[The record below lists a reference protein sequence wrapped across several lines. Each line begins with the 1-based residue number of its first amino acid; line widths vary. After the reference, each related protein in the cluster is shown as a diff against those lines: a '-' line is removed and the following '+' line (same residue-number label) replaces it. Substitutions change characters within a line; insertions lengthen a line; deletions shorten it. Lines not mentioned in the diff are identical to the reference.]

1 MLKRLGPFRIE
12 KRIGRG
18 GMGTVYAAV
27 HEETGERVAV
37 KVLTNAVAE
46 ESNLRLR
53 FATEIESLKTLRH
66 PNIVR
71 LIGDGFQDGQPYYVM
86 ELVDGCS
93 LQDELNAGRRYAWY
107 EVVQIGIQVCL
118 ALKHA
123 HDHGIIHR
131 DLKPANL
138 LRAPDRRIKLTD
150 FGIAKCFGADQL
162 TAAGSVVGT
171 ADFMAPEQAERLA
184 ATYRSDLYSLG
195 AVLFTLLTQRTP
207 FSSES
212 LPRVIYKLCHEPAP
226 RVRTLAP
233 QTPLE
238 LEQIVDQ
245 LLQKDPAARIPTAL
259 AVANRLHALMTVE
272 RLSSVESSLDS
283 GTLSSDDTPVPGDSL
298 PGRAAADITAPNA
311 PITKESPASS
321 AGASPSGVRQG
332 TEDTIETSLA
342 EQQSNAFASSA
353 NRMPSD
359 GVKGVESLSGS
370 KAGAGEKTPN
380 SPAQADI
387 GTSLAAAPPKPTRLV
402 PSSLAAQVTEVA
414 TRHEVEKQVSASD
427 VTYVPRTPVPLT
439 SIDPGRP
446 ARTAVSGEQHA
457 GEAVTEVSAVSL
469 AQAVPAHLQSGKSST
484 VADSSTANRFRRV
497 EADRVV
503 ETEKQK
509 RGWGWRELE
518 VGLLALALAGAIF
531 VIVYILQ
538 PPTADQLYSRIVR
551 NKQDLEVVKGQIDH
565 FLEAF
570 PEDSRA
576 EEIRGYERDVR
587 SEWLVSRIRIKRD
600 PSLRTPCETLFLRAM
615 QERREGRPA
624 AAQQLF
630 LELIEL
636 PIQRPLTS
644 LSSAHGEPTK
654 AQSSAS
660 EALDQDC
667 RELAQH
673 QLMRLHGGG

>member
-27 HEETGERVAV
+27 HDETGERVAV
-37 KVLTNAVAE
+37 KVLTATVSE
-46 ESNLRLR
+46 ESHLRLR

-93 LQDELNAGRRYAWY
+93 LQDELNAGRRYAWH

-138 LRAPDRRIKLTD
+138 LRAADQRIKLTD
-150 FGIAKCFGADQL
+150 FGIAKWFGADQL

-195 AVLFTLLTQRTP
+195 AVLFTLLTLRTP

-259 AVANRLHALMTVE
+259 AVANRLRALMTVE
-272 RLSSVESSLDS
+272 RLTSVESTLDG
-283 GTLSSDDTPVPGDSL
+283 GTLSPDDTPVPGDSL
-298 PGRAAADITAPNA
+298 PGHAATDVTAPNA
-311 PITKESPASS
+311 PITKASPASS
-321 AGASPSGVRQG
+321 AGAPSAGVRKG
-332 TEDTIETSLA
+332 TEDTIETSLGEQGAAASALNA
-342 EQQSNAFASSA
+342 E
-353 NRMPSD
+353 RVPTD
-359 GVKGVESLSGS
+359 GVTGVESLSGS
-370 KAGAGEKTPN
+370 KAGAGEKTPHP
-380 SPAQADI
+380 PAHAEV
-387 GTSLAAAPPKPTRLV
+387 GTSLAAAPPQPTRLV
-402 PSSLAAQVTEVA
+402 PSPLAAPVTELA
-414 TRHEVEKQVSASD
+414 TRHEAKKPVSASD
-427 VTYVPRTPVPLT
+427 LTHVPRTPVPLT
-439 SIDPGRP
+439 SIDPDRP
-446 ARTAVSGEQHA
+446 ARTAVRGEQHA

-469 AQAVPAHLQSGKSST
+469 AQALPVHLRHAKSRT
-484 VADSSTANRFRRV
+484 VVDSSTADRFSRV
-497 EADRVV
+497 EADRAV
-503 ETEKQK
+503 EPEKQK
-509 RGWGWRELE
+509 RSWGWREFE
-518 VGLLALALAGAIF
+518 IGLLALALVGVMLIMLY
-531 VIVYILQ
+531 VLQ
-538 PPTADQLYSRIVR
+538 PPTADQLYSRILR
-551 NKQDLEVVKGQIDH
+551 NKQDLEVVKAQIDH

-570 PEDSRA
+570 PKDPRA

-587 SEWLVSRIRIKRD
+587 SNWLVSRIRIKRD
-600 PSLRTPCETLFLRAM
+600 PSLRTPGETLFLRGM
-615 QERREGRPA
+615 QELREGRPA
-624 AAQQLF
+624 AAQQFF

-636 PIQRPLTS
+636 PIQQPLAT
-644 LSSAHGEPTK
+644 LSATHGEPTQ
-654 AQSSAS
+654 APSSPT
-660 EALDQDC
+660 ETLDQDC